1 MASIFRP
8 RQDPIKGF
16 QSYAPLE
23 EDLPQWHKVRLHVLP
38 GDEDRDYTNVQWD
51 VSAYI
56 LAFVTN
62 SDWPLI
68 LPMASTQH
76 VRLPF
81 LKDYEIVE
89 QDKRQAGAT
98 DQIIVLS
105 FCDGEQMAQQDEI
118 AGTSSGSV
126 GNASGSANGD
136 KTSKIEEDDEDDDD
150 DLFGDKE
157 EEVEAKKEEVED
169 MSTRV
174 KAKGKGVYFV
184 EMFST
189 VNVKRMRTVVSIS
202 CRTAG
207 HIDC

>member
-1 MASIFRP
+1 L
-8 RQDPIKGF
+8 DC
-16 QSYAPLE
+16 
-23 EDLPQWHKVRLHVLP
+23 
-38 GDEDRDYTNVQWD
+38 T
-51 VSAYI
+51 
-56 LAFVTN
+56 
-62 SDWPLI
+62 LI
-68 LPMASTQH
+68 LPMSSTQH

-118 AGTSSGSV
+118 AGTSSGSA

-136 KTSKIEEDDEDDDD
+136 KTPKVEEDDEDDDD

-157 EEVEAKKEEVED
+157 EEAEAKKEEVED